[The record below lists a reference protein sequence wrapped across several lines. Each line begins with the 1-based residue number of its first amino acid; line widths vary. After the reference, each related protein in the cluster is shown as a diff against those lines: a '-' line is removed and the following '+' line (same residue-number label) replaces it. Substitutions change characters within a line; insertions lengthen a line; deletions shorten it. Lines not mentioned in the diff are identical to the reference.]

1 MNGKKNRTTR
11 LALAVLLI
19 TTGVILILS
28 NLGVISGSLWENLL
42 RLWPALLVILGL
54 SSMIQEREIFG
65 PTITITLGT
74 SLLLGNFGLIT
85 PLAWGILISLWPLLL
100 VAGGLDVIN
109 YRRSVWAAIGS
120 TSVLVALTFAIFWYG
135 GAFTNI
141 PGQIQPV
148 DNLSVPLG
156 EIEEADIKLV
166 PGVGYVEITGNAE
179 EGTLVSGSV
188 PESAGK
194 VIGDVRYTE
203 TSGIGIFR
211 YTESDEGFSF
221 PWTGGQQFY
230 AFRLSEDVSL
240 DLDNTLGFGFLL
252 LDLAGLDVSS
262 VRLSSGLGIAEIV
275 LPETAEFTGEVDIGI
290 GQTTIRIPE
299 NLPAR
304 VRVDR
309 GLVFITIPE
318 GWDQSEG
325 SYTSPDFALGEP
337 YLELTLKQAM
347 GLLRI
352 IEE

>member
-1 MNGKKNRTTR
+1 
-11 LALAVLLI
+11 
-19 TTGVILILS
+19 
-28 NLGVISGSLWENLL
+28 
-42 RLWPALLVILGL
+42 
-54 SSMIQEREIFG
+54 
-65 PTITITLGT
+65 
-74 SLLLGNFGLIT
+74 
-85 PLAWGILISLWPLLL
+85 
-100 VAGGLDVIN
+100 
-109 YRRSVWAAIGS
+109 
-120 TSVLVALTFAIFWYG
+120 
-135 GAFTNI
+135 
-141 PGQIQPV
+141 
-148 DNLSVPLG
+148 
-156 EIEEADIKLV
+156 
-166 PGVGYVEITGNAE
+166 VEITGNAE

-194 VIGDVRYTE
+194 VIGDVRYSE